1 MEIILNVYVFTLGA
15 ILGSFYNVVIYRL
28 PRKLSISKGT
38 SFCPNCKHRIMPH
51 ELIPI
56 VSFLFLRGKCAHC
69 HTPISFRYP
78 LIEFITGL
86 TFLMSYLR
94 FGLSY
99 STLIAMILASICIIV
114 AMIDIDT
121 MEIYDRFNIM
131 ILLLALISL
140 IWISPLPLTDHII
153 GFFVISVPLYLI
165 AIITNGL
172 GGGDIKLMAVSG
184 LLLGF
189 QATLVAFFV
198 GAILGGGVAVY
209 LLATK
214 QTQMK
219 SLIAFGPYLC
229 VGIFTSYLYGLEMFN
244 WYLSLFWI

>member
-1 MEIILNVYVFTLGA
+1 MEIVLNMVAFAFGA
-15 ILGSFYNVVIYRL
+15 IFGSFYNVVIYRL

-38 SFCPNCKHRIMPH
+38 SFCPQCKHRIMPL

-56 VSFLFLRGKCAHC
+56 VSFIFLRGKCAHC

-86 TFLMSYLR
+86 TFMLSYLR

-99 STLIAMILASICIIV
+99 STLVAMILASLCIIV
-114 AMIDIDT
+114 AMIDFDT

-131 ILLLALISL
+131 ILLLALISMIGL
-140 IWISPLPLTDHII
+140 SPIPLTDHII
-153 GFFVISVPLYLI
+153 GFFVISVPLYII
-165 AIITNGL
+165 AIITNGI

-184 LLLGF
+184 LLLGY
-189 QATLVAFFV
+189 QATLIAFFI
-198 GAILGGGVAVY
+198 GAILGGSMAIY
-209 LLATK
+209 LLVTK

-229 VGIFTSYLYGLEMFN
+229 VGIFTSYLYGLEIFN
-244 WYLSLFWI
+244 WYLNLFRI